1 MRDIKDIYN
10 IIKRPILTEKSAVE
24 RMQRNRFYF
33 EVDIRATKTQIKEA
47 VRRLFNVTPIE
58 VRTMIVRG
66 KTRYIGR
73 KVSKKPNWKKAI
85 VTLKPGE
92 HIEIFERT

>member
-1 MRDIKDIYN
+1 MKDLYS
-10 IIKRPILTEKSAVE
+10 IIKRPIITEKGTID
-24 RMQRNRFYF
+24 RMNKNRFYF

-47 VRRLFNVTPIE
+47 IRRIFKVTPLE

-73 KVSKKPNWKKAI
+73 RISKRPNWKKAI
-85 VTLKPGE
+85 VTLKEGE
-92 HIEIFERT
+92 HIDLFERT